1 MTDDSSRCAAP
12 EQIAAFV
19 AGNLS
24 GVELATVAEH
34 LRTCED
40 CRLIAAEAARIDRT
54 PEEVE
59 VTPIRR
65 RRVSPWWLVAAA
77 AALAGLASL
86 ALWPANGRNENE
98 IIHRLVA
105 EVPRDGRYL
114 EPRLTGGF
122 AWAPMQPVRRDRGE
136 PLEPRQMQLIGLA
149 GEVLGKTAGDPS
161 PAAQHATAVAHL
173 LAGRPNEAAAVIER
187 LSPDARSAQMWSDLA
202 AALYAAGVQKNQPKQ
217 FAQALAATDAALRLD
232 PRLPEA
238 LFNRA
243 LIVERLG
250 LRDRARKAWE
260 HYLAVD
266 AGSAWAVEARSHLQL
281 LGRTSDF
288 REELE
293 RGYARFT
300 RDENAAR
307 SLAQRYPQEARL
319 WGETHILGRWA
330 QALQGNDAIGAEAH
344 LRVARI
350 FGEELVRSRGDRM
363 LIDLVTTIERA
374 TAERRQS
381 LAVGHVRFR
390 EAQELFM
397 RGQPLEAGPVFER
410 AADAFARGGSPAA
423 LLARYFAANT
433 HYDRGSIAGTQ
444 TRLEQLLAAAPPEYA
459 AHRAQVQ
466 WQMGLVHAAV
476 GRWGKAIESL
486 DDSVR
491 TFERLEETRYA
502 AIVRGILAE
511 VYDRIGDPRAAWAH
525 RLMSM
530 QELGR
535 TEDRRLQAMVQA
547 AARAAALE
555 RDWLV
560 SLSFLDLMLDMPRRD
575 RTDMLH
581 LETLLFRARVEERL
595 AQRDA
600 ARADLARASAVIE
613 RMQDETMRERAD
625 ADRSAVA
632 GLLAR
637 EPAEAIANLTR
648 AIEFHRVKGRRM
660 FLPEMYL
667 ERGRAHE
674 LQGTYAAAAADYE
687 AGIDEL
693 EAQRLSLDAS
703 DERWGMFASAAELF
717 EEAVA
722 LALARGDDA
731 GAFAYSERARARELL
746 DSMGAESAVQDAA
759 SPTALLP
766 PPNAVLI
773 EYASLPTELVTF
785 VVDRDGLRVV
795 KTPIARATLTRES
808 ELLTESAIARDAAR
822 FRQNAAALYGRL
834 LLPIEKELR
843 DGRTLV
849 FVPDATL
856 STVPFAGLLDA
867 SGRYVIERHSIVVAP
882 SATVFARLAS
892 HRRPPAGAARLLLIA
907 GAAGEEGDVR
917 QLTSAQ
923 READAVAAA
932 YGRSDVTRAN
942 ADRAAFESRAAE
954 ADVIHFVGHA
964 EIPGADGDGAL
975 VVSRGG
981 AGAVR
986 IDVRSI
992 ASLRL
997 PRTRAVVLAACGT
1010 ARGQRNAGEATI
1022 SVARAFLAAG
1032 APSVV
1037 ATLWPIDDEPAAE
1050 FFPRLHRHLAHGL
1063 SPAEAVRATQI
1074 EWIQRRDAPPGMWAA
1089 VQMIGS

>member
-34 LRTCED
+34 LRACDD
-40 CRLIAAEAARIDRT
+40 CRLIAAEAARIDRE
-54 PEEVE
+54 PDEVE
-59 VTPIRR
+59 ATPIRR

-77 AALAGLASL
+77 AALAGIASL
-86 ALWPANGRNENE
+86 ALWPANGRDENE
-98 IIHRLVA
+98 MIHRLVA
-105 EVPRDGRYL
+105 ETPRDGRYL

-122 AWAPMQPVRRDRGE
+122 AWAPMQPVRRDSSE

-149 GEVLGKTAGDPS
+149 GEVLGETAGDPS
-161 PAAQHATAVAHL
+161 PEAQHATAVAHL
-173 LAGRPNEAAAVIER
+173 LAGRPNEAAAVLER
-187 LSPDARSAQMWSDLA
+187 LSPDARDAQIWSDLA
-202 AALYAAGVQKNQPKQ
+202 AALYAAGVQRNQPKQ
-217 FAQALAATDAALRLD
+217 FAQALAAADTALRLE
-232 PRLPEA
+232 PKLPEA

-250 LRDRARKAWE
+250 LRDRAQSAWE
-260 HYLAVD
+260 QYLAVD
-266 AGSAWAVEARSHLQL
+266 PDGPWSVEARNHLQL

-288 REELE
+288 REELR
-293 RGYARFT
+293 RGYALFA
-300 RDENAAR
+300 RDEHAAR
-307 SLAQRYPQEARL
+307 VLTQRYPQEARL
-319 WGETHILGRWA
+319 WGETQILGRWA
-330 QALQGNDAIGAEAH
+330 EAVQRKDEVEAKSH
-344 LRVARI
+344 LRLARV
-350 FGEELVRSRGDRM
+350 FGDEIARSRGDRM
-363 LIDLVTTIERA
+363 LLDAVTAIDRA
-374 TAERRQS
+374 SPEQQQL
-381 LAVGHVRFR
+381 LADGHLSFR
-390 EAQELFM
+390 KAQELFM
-397 RGQPLEAGPVFER
+397 RARPLEAAPLFER
-410 AADAFARGGSPAA
+410 AADAFARSGSPAA

-433 HYDRGSIAGTQ
+433 VYDRGGIAE
-444 TRLEQLLAAAPPEYA
+444 TRARMEKLLATSPPQYA

-466 WQMGLVHAAV
+466 WQMGLVYAA
-476 GRWGKAIESL
+476 GGQWGEAMAAF

-491 TFERLEETRYA
+491 TFERLNETRYA

-511 VYDRIGDPRAAWAH
+511 AYDRIGDPRAAWAH
-525 RLMSM
+525 RLIALH
-530 QELGR
+530 ELGR
-535 TEDRRLQAMVQA
+535 TEDRRLQATVQA

-555 RDWLV
+555 RDWPV
-560 SLSFLDLMLDMPRRD
+560 SLSFLDLVLDMPRRD
-575 RTDMLH
+575 RTDLLH
-581 LETLLFRARVEERL
+581 LETLLFRARVEGRL

-600 ARADLARASAVIE
+600 AMADVARATTVIE
-613 RMQDETMRERAD
+613 RLQDSTVRERAD

-632 GLLAR
+632 GLLST
-637 EPAEAIANLTR
+637 EPDESIANLTH

-674 LQGTYAAAAADYE
+674 RKGDDDAAAADYE
-687 AGIDEL
+687 AGIGEL
-693 EAQRLSLDAS
+693 ETQRLSLNAG
-703 DERWGMFASAAELF
+703 DERWGMFAPTAELF

-722 LALARGDDA
+722 LALARGDREA
-731 GAFAYSERARARELL
+731 AFAYSERARARDLL
-746 DSMGAESAVQDAA
+746 DSMGAGSAVVSATPSA
-759 SPTALLP
+759 ALLP
-766 PPNAVLI
+766 PSNAVLI

-785 VVDRDGLRVV
+785 IVDRAGLRVV
-795 KTPIARATLTRES
+795 KTPIARATLTRGAER
-808 ELLTESAIARDAAR
+808 LTESAIARDAAR
-822 FRQNAAALYGRL
+822 FRENAAALYGLL

-856 STVPFAGLLDA
+856 STVPFAGLLDG
-867 SGRYVIERHSIVVAP
+867 SGRYVIERSSVVVAP
-882 SATVFARLAS
+882 SAAVFTRLAS
-892 HRRPPAGAARLLLIA
+892 RRRPANGQARLLLIA

-917 QLTSAQ
+917 QLTSAK

-932 YGRSDVTRAN
+932 YGRSDVAPTN
-942 ADRAAFESRAAE
+942 TDRAAFESRAAE

-964 EIPGADGDGAL
+964 EIPSADGDGAL
-975 VVSRGG
+975 VVSRGA

-1050 FFPRLHRHLAHGL
+1050 FFPRLHRHLADGL
-1063 SPAEAVRATQI
+1063 PPAEAVRATQI